1 MLFAES
7 MPLMADVLTQPAGP
21 DSELHCP
28 SLL

>member
-7 MPLMADVLTQPAGP
+7 MTLTAGVLTQPTGP
-21 DSELHCP
+21 DSELDCP